1 MNAPDDALARL
12 GLRGDGI
19 PEDHPDR
26 DLLRMIRVAADL
38 DCQRE
43 DAYAN
48 WNARPARRR
57 GTRKEAQEVFMQ
69 VSAKYSAIEN
79 KLITVRATTIDGT
92 RAKLQFVLRHSHYD
106 QDDAE
111 PHPKG
116 GTMMCLPLS
125 AMRDALAMLG
135 GGETGA

>member
-1 MNAPDDALARL
+1 MSAPGDALARL

-26 DLLRMIRVAADL
+26 DLLLMIRRAADL
-38 DCQRE
+38 DCDRE
-43 DAYAN
+43 DAFAN

-57 GTRKEAQEVFMQ
+57 GTKKEAHAVFSRIWEECEALEKKIVQ
-69 VSAKYSAIEN
+69 
-79 KLITVRATTIDGT
+79 TRATTVDGA
-92 RAKLQFVLRHSHYD
+92 RAKLAMVLQHSNF
-106 QDDAE
+106 DDDE
-111 PHPKG
+111 DRPKG

-135 GGETGA
+135 

>member
-1 MNAPDDALARL
+1 MSTPDDALARL

-19 PEDHPDR
+19 PEGHPDR
-26 DLLRMIRVAADL
+26 DLLRLVRVATDL

-43 DAYAN
+43 DAWAN
-48 WNARPARRR
+48 WNVRPARRR
-57 GTRKEAQEVFMQ
+57 GTRKEAGEVFRRI
-69 VSAKYSAIEN
+69 ADEYSALEN
-79 KLITVRATTIDGT
+79 KLISTRATTIDGA
-92 RAKLQFVLRHSHYD
+92 RAKLRFVLRHSDYD
-106 QDDAE
+106 QDPAD

-135 GGETGA
+135 GA